1 MIGDQT
7 GYIREYASLIFHH
20 TIPFQNL
27 EVLVYHFSKKKYFLK
42 KNIKYKKMI
51 GDRTGYIREDYSY
64 ILSQSESNPH

>member
-27 EVLVYHFSKKKYFLK
+27 EVLVYHFSKKKKYFK
-42 KNIKYKKMI
+42 KNKKMI
-51 GDRTGYIREDYSY
+51 GDRTGYIRDYYSY
-64 ILSQSESNPH
+64 ILSHSDSNAH

>member
-27 EVLVYHFSKKKYFLK
+27 EVLVYHFSKKRNIKK
-42 KNIKYKKMI
+42 KNEMI
-51 GDRTGYIREDYSY
+51 GDRTGYIRDYYSY
-64 ILSQSESNPH
+64 ILLQSESNFH